1 MKLEKEIIKLTEL
14 HQNTDKRNLIQSV
27 NYVLKNAGI
36 HRKEKVQWICKV
48 TGSPEGTVYT
58 WSESLQ

>member
-27 NYVLKNAGI
+27 NYVLKNAGD
-36 HRKEKVQWICKV
+36 
-48 TGSPEGTVYT
+48 S
-58 WSESLQ
+58 